1 MAIIV
6 VCRNCHKRF
15 KVSDQFA
22 GQKGPCPSCKSVIQV
37 PTKDEEVQIH
47 TPEHSEEGVRGRT
60 GELLLEPIARE
71 HVSFPLWAWIAI
83 GVSALVALI
92 VAWSLSGADESTKRF
107 MAGLGAILLAP
118 PLVIAGYTFLRND
131 ELEPYRGLWLWVRTG
146 ICAAVYILIWA
157 VYGYLIPV
165 EWTDELWKWAFL
177 GPLFGVAGAVAA
189 FACFDLDMA
198 NGFFHFA
205 LYVGVTMLLGLIMG
219 LNMFGG

>member
-15 KVSDQFA
+15 KVSEQFA

-47 TPEHSEEGVRGRT
+47 TPEHSEAAVRGRS

-71 HVSFPLWAWIAI
+71 EVSFPLWAWIAI
-83 GVSALVALI
+83 GVSALLVLI
-92 VAWSLSGADESTKRF
+92 VAWSLSGANESTKRF

-118 PLVIAGYTFLRND
+118 PLVLAGYTFLRND

-146 ICAAVYILIWA
+146 ICSAVYILIWA
-157 VYGYLIPV
+157 VYGYLLPV

-177 GPLFGVAGAVAA
+177 GPLLGAAGATAA

-198 NGFFHFA
+198 SGFFHFA
-205 LYVGVTMLLGLIMG
+205 FYAGVTLVLGLIMG